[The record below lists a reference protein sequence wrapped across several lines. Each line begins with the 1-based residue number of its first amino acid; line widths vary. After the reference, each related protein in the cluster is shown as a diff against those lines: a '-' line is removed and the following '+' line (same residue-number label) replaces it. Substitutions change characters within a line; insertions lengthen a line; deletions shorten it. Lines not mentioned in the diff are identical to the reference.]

1 MTKGQITI
9 PHDTRAK
16 LGMLPYTE
24 VDFILKKGG
33 ILTKKQRKSKRFK
46 ITRAINR

>member
-24 VDFILKKGG
+24 VDFILKQAA
-33 ILTKKQRKSKRFK
+33 T
-46 ITRAINR
+46 INQKTA